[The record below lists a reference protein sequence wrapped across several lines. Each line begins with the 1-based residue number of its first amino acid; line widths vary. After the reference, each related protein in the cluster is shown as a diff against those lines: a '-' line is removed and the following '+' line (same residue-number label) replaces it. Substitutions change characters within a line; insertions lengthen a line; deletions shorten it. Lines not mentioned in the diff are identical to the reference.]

1 MGDQRPYRVIISGGG
16 TGGHIYPAIAIAN
29 ALKAMHTDTEL
40 LFVGAEG
47 RMEMQKVPEAGYPII
62 GLWIS
67 GLQRK
72 LSTDNLAFPV
82 KLLSSSMKSF
92 KILNEFKPQAAVG
105 VGGFASGPL
114 LYAASVK
121 RIPSL
126 LQEQNSYAGL
136 TNKMLA
142 NQVQKICVANPGME
156 KFFPKEKLVFTGNPV
171 RREIV
176 EMAQNGLDEKRLEA
190 MEYFGLNPAKK
201 ALLVIGG
208 SLGARTLNNSIIAN
222 IGKLIDE
229 QVQVIWQSGK
239 FYYQQMKEQLEVMP
253 NYEGIE
259 LREFLNRMDLA
270 YAASDVV
277 ISRAGA
283 LSISEL
289 ALVRKPVIFVPSP
302 NVAEDHQRKNAEA
315 LVREQAA
322 RMVTDAEATTQ
333 LVDETLALLKDE
345 DQQQRLRQNIDRWAK
360 PNAAQHIAEEV
371 VNLIE
376 SRG

>member
-1 MGDQRPYRVIISGGG
+1 
-16 TGGHIYPAIAIAN
+16 
-29 ALKAMHTDTEL
+29 
-40 LFVGAEG
+40 
-47 RMEMQKVPEAGYPII
+47 
-62 GLWIS
+62 
-67 GLQRK
+67 
-72 LSTDNLAFPV
+72 
-82 KLLSSSMKSF
+82 
-92 KILNEFKPQAAVG
+92 
-105 VGGFASGPL
+105 
-114 LYAASVK
+114 
-121 RIPSL
+121 SL

-176 EMAQNGLDEKRLEA
+176 EMAQNGLDEKRVEA
-190 MEYFGLNPAKK
+190 MEYFGLDLAKK
-201 ALLVIGG
+201 TLLVIGG
-208 SLGARTLNNSIIAN
+208 SLGARTLNSSMITN

-229 QVQVIWQSGK
+229 EVQVIWQSGK
-239 FYYQQMKEQLEVMP
+239 FYYQQMKEQLEAMP
-253 NYEGIE
+253 NRQGIE

>member
-1 MGDQRPYRVIISGGG
+1 
-16 TGGHIYPAIAIAN
+16 
-29 ALKAMHTDTEL
+29 MHSDTEL

-47 RMEMQKVPEAGYPII
+47 RMEMQKVPDAGYPII

-72 LSTDNLAFPV
+72 LTVDNLAFPI
-82 KLLSSSMKSF
+82 KLISSSVKSF
-92 KILNEFKPQAAVG
+92 KILNEFKPQVAVG

-156 KFFPKEKLVFTGNPV
+156 KFFPEEKLVFTGNPV

-176 EMAQNGLDEKRLEA
+176 EMAQNGLDNKRAEA
-190 MEYFGLNPAKK
+190 MEYFGLDPAKK
-201 ALLVIGG
+201 TLLVIGG
-208 SLGARTLNNSIIAN
+208 SLGARTLNNSMIAN
-222 IGKLIDE
+222 IDKLIDE

-239 FYYQQMKEQLEVMP
+239 YYYQQMKEQLEAMASR
-253 NYEGIE
+253 EGIE
-259 LREFLNRMDLA
+259 LREFINRMDLA

-322 RMVTDAEATTQ
+322 RMVTDAEASTQ

-345 DQQQRLRQNIDRWAK
+345 DQQQRLQQNIDRWAR

-371 VNLIE
+371 VKLIE
-376 SRG
+376 SRE